1 MQPGQVVD
9 LTPVLGPD
17 FVPWP
22 GSAGFELD
30 VVSEVEPDGVFER
43 VISLP
48 EHIGA
53 HIDAPAHFV
62 ASGATVD
69 EIPPERL
76 VVEAHVVDVRVDAEQ
91 DPDYTLEAPTID
103 AYEAAN
109 GPIQPGSAVLMRTGW
124 DERLGDR
131 ERYYG
136 GSAAEDHHFPG
147 FGRSAAEALLERGV
161 VGLGTD
167 SASID
172 SGNSSGFPVHTL
184 TMAAGLWHAEVLSN
198 LGALPA
204 RGATL
209 FVGVLPLEGG
219 SGAPARVL
227 AVLPDNKE
235 ESRA

>member
-1 MQPGQVVD
+1 MRVGEVVD
-9 LTPVLGPD
+9 LTPVLGPE

-22 GSAGFELD
+22 GSPGFEAE
-30 VVSEVEPDGVFER
+30 VVSEVESDGVFER
-43 VISLP
+43 LISLP

-53 HIDAPAHFV
+53 HIDAPSHFV
-62 ASGATVD
+62 ANGLTVD
-69 EIPPERL
+69 EIPAERL
-76 VVEAHVVDVRVDAEQ
+76 VVEAHVVDVSAAAER
-91 DPDYTLEAPTID
+91 DPDYTLEASAIEEH
-103 AYEAAN
+103 EAAN
-109 GPIQPGSAVLMRTGW
+109 GRIEPGSAVLMRSGW
-124 DERLGDR
+124 DTRLGDR

-136 GSAAEDHHFPG
+136 GLKVEDHHFPG
-147 FGRSAAEALLERGV
+147 FGHSAAEVLVARGV

-172 SGNSSGFPVHTL
+172 SGSSSSFPVHTL
-184 TMAAGLWHAEVLSN
+184 TMGAGLWHAEVLAN

-209 FVGVLPLEGG
+209 FVGVLSLAGG

-227 AVLPDNKE
+227 AVLPDNQE